1 MKKMISVLLLAVLL
15 AGVCRAAEDNDMI
28 TFLSDME
35 WTGAEIYSGANGGV
49 PSRDENVAGE
59 ELWLYDKYFE
69 KGVCLHAAPGKIS
82 YIEVNIENKG
92 FTTFYTYVGTAE
104 SELYDVSMASVRFVF
119 KVDGQAVKRVGPVTP
134 KKRPELITFDVTGA
148 KTLRIEMDDGGDGIS
163 GDWGAL
169 GSALFST
176 SSDVD
181 EISAALLPETEPVT
195 EPVTE
200 QQTEPSQTE
209 QVTEPETEQITE
221 KAAETEALTEEIK
234 PEEKKSFPLIPVI
247 AVAAAAAAVI
257 AVLIAKKRKKN

>member
-1 MKKMISVLLLAVLL
+1 MISVLLLAVLL

-28 TFLSDME
+28 TYLSDME
-35 WTGAEIYSGANGGV
+35 WAGAEIYSGANGGV

-59 ELWLYDKYFE
+59 ELWLYDMYFE

-92 FTTFYTYVGTAE
+92 YKTFYAYVGTAE

-119 KVDGQAVKRVGPVTP
+119 KLDGRAVKRVGPVTP

-169 GSALFST
+169 GAALFST

-181 EISAALLPETEPVT
+181 EISAALAHETEPVT
-195 EPVTE
+195 EP
-200 QQTEPSQTE
+200 QTERPAEPVQTE
-209 QVTEPETEQITE
+209 RQTEPETEQITE

-247 AVAAAAAAVI
+247 AVAAAAAAAVI